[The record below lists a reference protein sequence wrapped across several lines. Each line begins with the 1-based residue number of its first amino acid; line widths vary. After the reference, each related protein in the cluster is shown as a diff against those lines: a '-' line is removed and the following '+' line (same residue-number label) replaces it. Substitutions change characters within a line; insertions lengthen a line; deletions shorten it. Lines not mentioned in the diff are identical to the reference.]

1 MHHVRVLFGFVFTL
15 LCLATASSAQT
26 SSLTGRVV
34 DPQGATVAGAEVVLV
49 SGRTTKSVR
58 STADGTFTFENVPA
72 GSYELLVVASGFAN
86 RNQAVTVGAGAAPL
100 TVALELGGVK
110 EDVTVQG
117 ALTASVTTGKTNA
130 PLRDIPMTVNRVSE
144 QLIREQG
151 VNDLVG
157 ALENVA
163 GVNPFTQYGIYEG
176 YTFRGFLDLF
186 PPTAAQLLDG
196 VRNETTNR
204 INTQL
209 SNIER
214 IEVLK
219 GPASALYGGG
229 ALGATVNLIRKKPS
243 EQPAFDFSLL
253 IKTIVIIIIG
263 PWTGWEWTHTP
274 WMRS

>member
-1 MHHVRVLFGFVFTL
+1 M
-15 LCLATASSAQT
+15 
-26 SSLTGRVV
+26 
-34 DPQGATVAGAEVVLV
+34 
-49 SGRTTKSVR
+49 
-58 STADGTFTFENVPA
+58 ENV
-72 GSYELLVVASGFAN
+72 V
-86 RNQAVTVGAGAAPL
+86 
-100 TVALELGGVK
+100 
-110 EDVTVQG
+110 
-117 ALTASVTTGKTNA
+117 
-130 PLRDIPMTVNRVSE
+130 
-144 QLIREQG
+144 
-151 VNDLVG
+151 
-157 ALENVA
+157 

-243 EQPAFDFSLL
+243 GQPAFDFSAAAGSW
-253 IKTIVIIIIG
+253 KPG
-263 PWTGWEWTHTP
+263 PRDVRCHRPAGVRLAGVP
-274 WMRS
+274 AGCRC